1 MINIKIYKD
10 ERGCEPFKKWVSDFK
25 NKTTKARIYN
35 RLKRIRL
42 GNFGDYKNIGQGL
55 FELRLH
61 FGPGYRI
68 YYGKLGRQI
77 ILLLAGGTKA
87 KQTKDIKKA
96 KLYWH
101 YFKNHEKK

>member
-10 ERGCEPFKKWVSDFK
+10 QRGQEPFKKWTQRFK
-25 NKTTKARIYN
+25 NKKIKARIYN
-35 RLKRIRL
+35 RLTRVRL

-68 YYGKLGRQI
+68 YYGKIDKEI
-77 ILLLAGGTKA
+77 ILLLAGGIKA
-87 KQTKDIKKA
+87 KQNKDIKKA
-96 KLYWH
+96 KQYWQE
-101 YFKNHEKK
+101 FKNHEKN